1 MAVLERLWRSLAARA
16 RPTGGVLPP
25 TRKSQTRDLGI
36 RTPPLPARVTLL
48 LEDGRDQP
56 WREVQP
62 IVKPGQYV
70 RAGEPVARAVGHLAL
85 PVHASISGH
94 VSALF
99 MHDESAPDGQHRPA
113 VVIDADGASQHQ
125 WLPALD
131 WQAALPDEI
140 IQRIADAGIAG
151 MGGGGFPAHLKIR
164 AARQASIDTLVVN
177 AAECEPYLS
186 VDDQTLRLHA
196 DRVLSGAAMVAR
208 ATGAAAIVIGIE
220 DDKPEA
226 ASAVRDRL
234 GELPCPARLEVI
246 PTRYPSGG
254 ERQLIERLLGRR
266 LSTGQLPVDAG
277 VLCHNPGTLA
287 AIHDAVALGKPM
299 IERTLTLA
307 GRALDRPGNVTARL
321 GTAIEHLL
329 IDAGLDRARLSRVIE
344 GGPMMGQ
351 AISSLSQPI
360 TQTTNGLIAADE
372 TELPTPPPARPCI
385 RCGDC
390 QPACPAGLAP
400 QQLWWHAQAGED
412 QKAEAN
418 GLFDCIEC
426 GACDYVCPSHLP
438 LASGFGEAKQRL
450 RTARAESAR
459 ADQARHRFEARQA
472 REQREAAEREAR
484 RQARRQAAARRG
496 QQRDATSG
504 SKETSAGAKGA
515 ATAPDVRGLRIAQAA
530 AKAAARK
537 AEKAL
542 ERAAQQQESAD
553 VLADLETQ
561 LNIARE
567 HLAAADARLKTARQ
581 EETRS

>member
-99 MHDESAPDGQHRPA
+99 MHDESAPDGQYRPA

-164 AARQASIDTLVVN
+164 AARQGSIDTLVVN

-266 LSTGQLPVDAG
+266 LASDQLPVDAG

-307 GRALDRPGNVTARL
+307 GRALARPGNITARL

-329 IDAGLDRARLSRVIE
+329 KDAGLDRARLSRVIE

-351 AISSLSQPI
+351 AIGSLDQPI
-360 TQTTNGLIAADE
+360 TQTTNGLIAADAA
-372 TELPTPPPARPCI
+372 ELPTPPPARPCI

-412 QKAEAN
+412 HKAEAN

-438 LASGFGEAKQRL
+438 LANGFGEAKQRL

-484 RQARRQAAARRG
+484 RQARRQAAARHG
-496 QQRDATSG
+496 QQRDAS
-504 SKETSAGAKGA
+504 SAKDSSADTKGTA
-515 ATAPDVRGLRIAQAA
+515 SAPDVRGLRIAQAA

-542 ERAAQQQESAD
+542 ERAAQQQQSAD

-561 LNIARE
+561 LDTARQ
-567 HLAAADARLKTARQ
+567 HLAAADARLKAARQ
-581 EETRS
+581 EETRP

>member
-1 MAVLERLWRSLAARA
+1 MAVLERLWRSLSAGT
-16 RPTGGVLPP
+16 RPAGGVLPP

-36 RTPPLPARVTLL
+36 RTPPLPARVTLW

-85 PVHASISGH
+85 PVHATISGH

-113 VVIDADGASQHQ
+113 VVIESDGASQHH
-125 WLPALD
+125 WLPPLD
-131 WQAALPDEI
+131 WQGAAPGEI

-151 MGGGGFPAHLKIR
+151 MGGGGFPAHLKVR
-164 AARQASIDTLVVN
+164 AARQAGIDTLVVN

-186 VDDQTLRLHA
+186 ADDQTLRQHT
-196 DRVLSGAAMVAR
+196 DRVLLGAAMVAH
-208 ATGAAAIVIGIE
+208 ATGAGSIVIGIE

-226 ASAVRDRL
+226 ASAVQARL

-266 LSTGQLPVDAG
+266 LASDQLPVDAG

-307 GRALDRPGNVTARL
+307 GRALARPGNVTARL

-329 IDAGLDRARLSRVIE
+329 QDAGLDRARLSRVIE

-351 AISSLSQPI
+351 AIESLDQPI
-360 TQTTNGLIAADE
+360 TQTTNGLIAADAA
-372 TELPTPPPARPCI
+372 ELPTPPPARPCI

-412 QKAEAN
+412 HKAEAN

-438 LASGFGEAKQRL
+438 LANGFGEAKQRL

-484 RQARRQAAARRG
+484 RQARRQAATRRG
-496 QQRDATSG
+496 QERDAS
-504 SKETSAGAKGA
+504 SAEDSSAGAKGA
-515 ATAPDVRGLRIAQAA
+515 ASAPDVRGLRIAQAA

-542 ERAAQQQESAD
+542 ERAAQQQQSAD

-561 LNIARE
+561 LDTARQ
-567 HLAAADARLKTARQ
+567 HLAAADARLKAARQ
-581 EETRS
+581 EETRP

>member
-1 MAVLERLWRSLAARA
+1 MAVLERLWRSLAAGT
-16 RPTGGVLPP
+16 RPAGGVLPP

-99 MHDESAPDGQHRPA
+99 MHDEADAGGQHPPA
-113 VVIDADGASQHQ
+113 VVIEADGASQHH
-125 WLPALD
+125 WLPPLD
-131 WQAALPDEI
+131 WQGAAPDEI

-151 MGGGGFPAHLKIR
+151 MGGGGFPAHLKVR
-164 AARQASIDTLVVN
+164 AARQAGIDTLVVN

-186 VDDQTLRLHA
+186 ADDQTLRQHT
-196 DRVLSGAAMVAR
+196 DRVLLGAAMVAH
-208 ATGAAAIVIGIE
+208 ATGAASIVIGIE

-226 ASAVRDRL
+226 ASAVRARL
-234 GELPCPARLEVI
+234 NELPCPARLEVI

-266 LSTGQLPVDAG
+266 LTSDQLPVDAG

-307 GRALDRPGNVTARL
+307 GRALARPGNVTARL
-321 GTAIEHLL
+321 GTAIDYLL
-329 IDAGLDRARLSRVIE
+329 QDAGLDRARLSRVIE

-351 AISSLSQPI
+351 AIESLDQPI
-360 TQTTNGLIAADE
+360 TQTTNGLIAADA

-412 QKAEAN
+412 HKAEAN

-438 LASGFGEAKQRL
+438 LANGFGEAKQRL
-450 RTARAESAR
+450 RIARAESDR

-484 RQARRQAAARRG
+484 RQARRQAATRRG
-496 QQRDATSG
+496 QQRDAS
-504 SKETSAGAKGA
+504 SAKDSSADAKG
-515 ATAPDVRGLRIAQAA
+515 TASVADVRGLRIAQAA

-542 ERAAQQQESAD
+542 ERAAQQQQSAD

-561 LNIARE
+561 LDTARQ
-567 HLAAADARLKTARQ
+567 HLAAADARLKAARQ
-581 EETRS
+581 EETRP

>member
-1 MAVLERLWRSLAARA
+1 MAVLERLWRSLATGT
-16 RPTGGVLPP
+16 RPAGGVLPP

-94 VSALF
+94 VSALVPG
-99 MHDESAPDGQHRPA
+99 HEADSGGQHPPA
-113 VVIDADGASQHQ
+113 VVIESDGSSQHH
-125 WLPALD
+125 WLPPLD
-131 WQAALPDEI
+131 WQGAAPGEI

-151 MGGGGFPAHLKIR
+151 MGGGGFPAHLKVR
-164 AARQASIDTLVVN
+164 AARQAGVDTLVVN

-186 VDDQTLRLHA
+186 ADDQTLRQHT
-196 DRVLSGAAMVAR
+196 DRVLLGAAMVAH
-208 ATGAAAIVIGIE
+208 ATGAASIVIGIE

-226 ASAVRDRL
+226 ASAVQARL

-266 LSTGQLPVDAG
+266 LASDQLPVDAG

-307 GRALDRPGNVTARL
+307 GRALARPGNVTARL
-321 GTAIEHLL
+321 GTAIDYLL
-329 IDAGLDRARLSRVIE
+329 QDAGLDRARLSRVIE

-351 AISSLSQPI
+351 AIESLDQPI
-360 TQTTNGLIAADE
+360 TQTTNGLIAADAA
-372 TELPTPPPARPCI
+372 ELPTPPPARPCI

-412 QKAEAN
+412 HKAEAN

-438 LASGFGEAKQRL
+438 LANGFGEAKQRL

-484 RQARRQAAARRG
+484 RQARRQAATRRG
-496 QQRDATSG
+496 QERDAS
-504 SKETSAGAKGA
+504 SAEDSSAGAKGA
-515 ATAPDVRGLRIAQAA
+515 ASAPDVRGLRIAQAA

-542 ERAAQQQESAD
+542 ERAAQQQQSAD

-561 LNIARE
+561 LDTARQ
-567 HLAAADARLKTARQ
+567 HLAAADARLKAARQ
-581 EETRS
+581 EETRP